1 MAEGSGTAAECNG
14 LNLDDLVCLEAGD
27 IGLGAII
34 ALAPPLFGLWMK
46 LLGGETWR
54 IRVGLWLYD
63 ASWSTAYAGLLQ
75 KLLVRLRCFFGRS
88 TALSPSPACSASPS
102 C

>member
-14 LNLDDLVCLEAGD
+14 LDVLDLICIDTGIAGLDGLLAVISALVPA
-27 IGLGAII
+27 A
-34 ALAPPLFGLWMK
+34 FVLWMK

-75 KLLVRLRCFFGRS
+75 KLLVRLR
-88 TALSPSPACSASPS
+88 
-102 C
+102 